1 MERIRLSDRIE
12 TSSSETLKRLNV
24 AAEEMQGKLAAYQSM
39 LARDIKSFP
48 SEIIESLRELNTSLQ
63 ELRKSAQ
70 LIEQENRKLE
80 ALSEI
85 GSVINSS
92 IDLSIVLNTVM
103 DTIIHL
109 TGAERGFLM
118 LRNKQGEMGIVLARN
133 WDRTTVD
140 ASDYEVSSTIV
151 SQVAE
156 TGEPIITANAQIDP
170 RFTGKESIVAH
181 KLRSILCIPLLLK
194 GKLLGV
200 IYTDDRVH
208 TGMFEQPDLSVVTA
222 FANQAAVALDNA
234 RLYSEAT
241 RRAEEA
247 HALITTARSISS
259 SLDYETVLNLIAEQA
274 RTLLHADASRI
285 HLLGPEGT
293 TLHCLVA
300 LDPLA
305 ETILPLKLKVG
316 EGLTGYVAKTGNPL
330 VVNDPSSHPQG
341 VLIPGTPEED
351 PECLAFA
358 PLRMRSRTMG
368 VMTVRRLGLQRPF
381 SQSELDLL
389 DAFAVQ
395 AAVAIENAHLYGQIQ
410 SQAMRLENEVS
421 ARTQDLAL
429 SEARYRAL
437 VETSVAG
444 IFQADVDG
452 RIVYTNQAF
461 ANLINVSPK
470 KLLGKELWTAISIS
484 DDLRSEMQDRFA
496 KRMKG
501 KLPPREVYE
510 IELVFPNARSIP
522 CLLAESLITD
532 IGGVPQGVTGLFLD
546 ISERKELEAA
556 LGAERD
562 RLNAILANVG
572 DAVMVTDATSRIE
585 YVNPAWERLNGYSA
599 EEAISQ
605 TPRLVHS
612 GLNPP
617 SQYEEMWQIITK
629 GKTWRGE
636 LINRRKNNS
645 TYHGAIT
652 IQPIHDDSGKIINFV
667 AVQHDISALKEIDR
681 LKSQFVSDV
690 SHELRTPLTNIRLYL
705 DLLQQTQE
713 HGKVGRYLETLSR
726 ESDRLSQLID
736 DLLSLSRLEAGAM
749 EFVPTAVNINKLI
762 GALVNDRHELAARQ
776 GLELILDTHPEL
788 PPALGDQRLFSQVFT
803 NLLTNA
809 MNYTPREGSITLRTR
824 LETDGDDRWV
834 TTLIEDTGIG
844 ISADEL
850 PLIFG
855 RFFRG
860 HASRD
865 TGAPG
870 TGLGLAICKEI
881 IELSNGSIAVESELG
896 RGSRFTVRLPVA
908 PPDLEPRI

>member
-1 MERIRLSDRIE
+1 
-12 TSSSETLKRLNV
+12 LNV

-39 LARDIKSFP
+39 LARESKSFP
-48 SEIIESLRELNTSLQ
+48 SEIITSLQ
-63 ELRKSAQ
+63 ELNASLKEIRKSAQ
-70 LIEQENRKLE
+70 EIENEKRKLE

-92 IDLSIVLNTVM
+92 IDLAIVLDTVM

-118 LRNKQGEMGIVLARN
+118 LRNKQGEMGIVIARN
-133 WDRTTVD
+133 WDRTIVD
-140 ASDYEVSSTIV
+140 ASDYEVSTTIV

-156 TGEPIITANAQIDP
+156 KGEPIITANAQVDP

-200 IYTDDRVH
+200 IYTDDRIR
-208 TGMFEQPDLSVVTA
+208 TGMFEQPDLSMVTA

-259 SLDYETVLNLIAEQA
+259 SLDYETVLNLIVEQA
-274 RTLLHADASRI
+274 RTLLQADASRI
-285 HLLGPEGT
+285 HILDPDGT

-305 ETILPLKLKVG
+305 ETILPMKLKVG
-316 EGLTGYVAKTGNPL
+316 EGLTGYVAKTGKPL
-330 VVNDPSSHPQG
+330 VVNDPASHPKG
-341 VLIPGTPEED
+341 VLIPGTPEDD

-358 PLRMRSRTMG
+358 PLLMRRRTMG
-368 VMTVRRLGLQRPF
+368 VMTVRRLGLERPF
-381 SQSELDLL
+381 TQSEIELL

-437 VETSVAG
+437 VETSLAG

-470 KLLGKELWTAISIS
+470 RLLGKELWTTIGVSE
-484 DDLRSEMQDRFA
+484 DLRSQMQDRFL

-501 KLPPREVYE
+501 KRPPREVYE
-510 IELVFPNARSIP
+510 IELVSPNGRSIP

-532 IGGVPQGVTGLFLD
+532 IGGEPQGVTGLILD
-546 ISERKELEAA
+546 ISERKALEAA

-585 YVNPAWERLNGYSA
+585 YVNPAWERLNGYSS

-612 GLNPP
+612 GRNPP
-617 SQYEEMWQIITK
+617 TKYEEMWQCLNE

-636 LINRRKNNS
+636 LINRRKNDT
-645 TYHGAIT
+645 TYHGAIA

-705 DLLQQTQE
+705 DLLNQTKEQ
-713 HGKVGRYLETLSR
+713 GKVGRYLQTLSR

-749 EFVPTAVNINKLI
+749 EYVPTAVDVNKLI
-762 GALVNDRHELAARQ
+762 VALANDRYELAARQ
-776 GLELILDTHPEL
+776 GLELILDTYPDL

-809 MNYTPREGSITLRTR
+809 MNYTQRGGIITLRTR
-824 LETDGDDRWV
+824 LETEGKDRWV
-834 TTLIEDTGIG
+834 MTIVEDTGIG
-844 ISADEL
+844 ISPDEL

-860 HASRD
+860 HASRN

-881 IELSNGSIAVESELG
+881 IELSKGSIDVESKLG
-896 RGSRFTVRLPVA
+896 QGSRFMVRLPVA
-908 PPDLEPRI
+908 PSDLEQRI